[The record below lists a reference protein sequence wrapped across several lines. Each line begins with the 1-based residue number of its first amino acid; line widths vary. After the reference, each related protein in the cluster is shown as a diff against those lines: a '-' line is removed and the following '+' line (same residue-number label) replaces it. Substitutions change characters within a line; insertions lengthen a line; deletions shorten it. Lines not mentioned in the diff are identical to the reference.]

1 MKIILLSGGSGK
13 RLWPLSNES
22 RSKQFLKVLK
32 NQKNEEY
39 ESMIQRVWQQL
50 NDCDLQKD
58 TLIATSIEQEKMI
71 NLQIGEDVK
80 KVIEPSRR
88 DTFAAIALSC
98 VYLYDVENTPL
109 NENIVIAPVDPFVN
123 LDYFDNL
130 KKLPIVLDE
139 SQSNLALMGVKPSY
153 PSTKFGYIETGDKYG
168 DWFKVKS
175 FKEKPNEENA
185 KLLIENNALWN
196 CGVFCFKLETIIN
209 LLKNK
214 KLPINHKE
222 LEENYELLENNSFDY
237 AFVEKID
244 SISVLPFDGE
254 WKDLGTWE
262 SLSLELKENKIGK
275 VLSDETT
282 INSHIINELDIP
294 IITLGVDDLMIV
306 ASPDGILIADK
317 SKTDQLK
324 NIANKVNV
332 TPMFEERYWGSFK
345 ILDIVKNGHFE
356 VLTKR
361 VRINSGKSISYQY
374 HELRTE
380 IWTILSGEAEILID
394 GSYKLINTGDT
405 VMIPPKMK
413 HSIKAIS
420 NVEMIEIQQGVINGN
435 DVKRIEKYLGEAI
448 KL

>member
-32 NQKNEEY
+32 NEKNNEY

-50 NDCDLQKD
+50 NNCELQDD
-58 TLIATSIEQEKMI
+58 TLIATSKEQEKMI
-71 NLQIGEDVK
+71 DLQIGEEVK

-98 VYLYDVENTPL
+98 VYLYDVENIPL

-123 LDYFDNL
+123 LDYFEHI
-130 KKLPIVLDE
+130 KKLPKVLEE
-139 SQSNLALMGVKPSY
+139 SQSDLALMGVTPSY
-153 PSTKFGYIETGDKYG
+153 PSTKFGYIETESKSG

-175 FKEKPNEENA
+175 FKEKPDEESA
-185 KLLIENNALWN
+185 KILIENDALWN
-196 CGVFCFKLETIIN
+196 CGVFCFKLETIIE
-209 LLKNK
+209 LLKAKQLPIDHK
-214 KLPINHKE
+214 KLESH
-222 LEENYELLENNSFDY
+222 YDLLENNSFDY

-262 SLSLELKENKIGK
+262 SLSLELKEDKIGK
-275 VLSDETT
+275 VLSNESTV
-282 INSHIINELDIP
+282 NSHIINELDIP
-294 IITLGVDDLMIV
+294 IITLGVNNLMIV

-324 NIANKVNV
+324 NIANQASG

-345 ILDIVKNGHFE
+345 ILDVVKNGHFE

-361 VRINSGKSISYQY
+361 VRINAGKSISYQY
-374 HELRTE
+374 HEMRTE
-380 IWTILSGEAEILID
+380 IWTVLSGEAEIILD
-394 GSYKLINTGDT
+394 GSYRLINTGDT
-405 VMIPPKMK
+405 IMIPPKMK

-435 DVKRIEKYLGEAI
+435 DVKRLEKHLGEAI